1 MVLLFAR
8 RVALRNAFF
17 AWNRL
22 RMALNVTQQQQT
34 TKRAIVPLLTVEVKE
49 NIRPDVNALNTNNT
63 LKELDIHIC
72 IKSSVASQYWQILL
86 YFISQKSGITIV
98 EVII

>member
-22 RMALNVTQQQQT
+22 RMALNATQQQQT
-34 TKRAIVPLLTVEVKE
+34 TKHAIVPLLTVEV
-49 NIRPDVNALNTNNT
+49 
-63 LKELDIHIC
+63 
-72 IKSSVASQYWQILL
+72 
-86 YFISQKSGITIV
+86 
-98 EVII
+98 